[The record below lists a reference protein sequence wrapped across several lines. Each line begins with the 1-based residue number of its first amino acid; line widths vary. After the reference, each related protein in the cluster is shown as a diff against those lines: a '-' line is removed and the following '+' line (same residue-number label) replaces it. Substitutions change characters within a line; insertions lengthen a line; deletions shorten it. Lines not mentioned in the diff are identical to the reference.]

1 MNYIIEK
8 SNNGLFENEIE
19 LRGIYAKKLKELKED
34 IGLFNT
40 IREGYVLSILIGYLN
55 NATIHDT
62 DEFKD
67 REVSIFANDLN
78 SRKKDLKFIYR
89 IILLAQEIPGMS
101 VEDYMNRTFRDDTDP
116 NRREQ
121 LKANMN
127 IINEYAVKGIELL
140 YNKFSNC
147 HDKQILCD
155 QLYDIGVVTTGK
167 TSVTCDDNDCFFA
180 AFTGL

>member
-78 SRKKDLKFIYR
+78 SRKKDLKFI
-89 IILLAQEIPGMS
+89 
-101 VEDYMNRTFRDDTDP
+101 
-116 NRREQ
+116 
-121 LKANMN
+121 
-127 IINEYAVKGIELL
+127 
-140 YNKFSNC
+140 
-147 HDKQILCD
+147 DKL
-155 QLYDIGVVTTGK
+155 
-167 TSVTCDDNDCFFA
+167 
-180 AFTGL
+180 

>member
-1 MNYIIEK
+1 M
-8 SNNGLFENEIE
+8 
-19 LRGIYAKKLKELKED
+19 D
-34 IGLFNT
+34 LFNT

-155 QLYDIGVVTTGK
+155 QLYEFVNSFAIDIGGK
-167 TSVTCDDNDCFFA
+167 ERRTINRFSSGF
-180 AFTGL
+180 